1 MPNRLAQETSPYLQ
15 QHADNPVDW
24 YPWGAEALALAKSTG
39 RPLLLSIGYSA
50 CHWCHVMAHESFEDA
65 AVAEVMNE
73 LFVNIKVDREERPD
87 IDQIYQTAHAMLTQ
101 RGGGWPL
108 TMFLT
113 ADQVPFFGGT
123 YFPKTAR
130 YGLPGF
136 PDLLKRVREY
146 HDQHPD
152 EIVQQN
158 RSLVAALNRERAPG
172 SVAPADLSGRPI
184 VDAVGHLLA
193 SFDGDH
199 GGFGSAPKFPHP
211 DSMELLL
218 RQWARDSRGADGANA
233 RHAALFT
240 LEKMAE
246 GGIYDQIG
254 GGFARYSVDATWTI
268 PHFEKMLYDNGPL
281 LRLTADAWQLTRSP
295 LFKRVATETAAWVM
309 REMQAPAGGYYSTLD
324 ADSEGEEGKFYVW
337 TPDQVRA
344 VLGADEYRVAELHY
358 GLDRAPNFEGHFW
371 HLNIARQIEAVATKL
386 AMPVAD
392 CETLIASAKTKLFAA
407 RKQRIHPGRDEKIL
421 VSWNALMIQGM
432 ARAGRVLEH
441 PEWVASARRALDF
454 VRSTMWQQT
463 DRGGRLLATHKDGKT
478 HLNAYLDDYAF
489 LLDALLELVQTEFRI
504 EDLHWAEE
512 LGDALLDHFEDR
524 KAGGFF
530 FTSHDHEALIQRNK
544 PGHDNATPSGNGI
557 AAFALQRLG
566 HLTGDVRYTQAAE
579 RTLAHFHPQMAA
591 QPAGYSSLLCT
602 LEEALHPPRVVVL
615 RGGPAELQV
624 WRRALAAEY
633 LPSTIVVFIPSGAAN
648 LPPVLDKPAGDAMVN
663 AWVCEGVTCL
673 PAVNT
678 VEDLLGILNI
688 AKVAPAQ

>member
-1 MPNRLAQETSPYLQ
+1 MPNRLLQETSPYLQ

-24 YPWGAEALALAKSTG
+24 HPWGAAALALAKSSG
-39 RPLLLSIGYSA
+39 KPILLSVGYSA

-65 AVAEVMNE
+65 DVAAVMNE

-136 PDLLKRVREY
+136 PDLLQRVREY
-146 HDQHPD
+146 HDQHPE
-152 EIVQQN
+152 EIAQQN
-158 RSLVAALNRERAPG
+158 RSLLNALNRQG
-172 SVAPADLSGRPI
+172 VAAGAAAAATAAVSEFSATPI
-184 VDAVGHLLA
+184 DEACAHLLA
-193 SFDGDH
+193 SFDDEH

-211 DSMELLL
+211 DSIELLL
-218 RQWARDSRGADGANA
+218 RQWARRGDAKA
-233 RHAALFT
+233 RDASTFT
-240 LEKMAE
+240 LGKMAE
-246 GGIYDQIG
+246 GGLYDHLG

-281 LRLTADAWQLTRSP
+281 LRLAADAWALTGDNA
-295 LFKRVATETAAWVM
+295 FKRVVEETAAWVM
-309 REMQAPAGGYYSTLD
+309 REMQSPEGGYYSTLD

-337 TPDQVRA
+337 TPDEVRTLLTPEAFRA
-344 VLGADEYRVAELHY
+344 VELRY
-358 GLDRAPNFEGHFW
+358 GLDRAPNFEHHFW
-371 HLNIARQIEAVATKL
+371 HLRIARELAEVSQQIGI
-386 AMPVAD
+386 PVAE
-392 CETLIASAKTKLFAA
+392 CEALIDDARAKLFAT

-432 ARAGRVLEH
+432 AHANRVMKR
-441 PEWVASARRALDF
+441 PEWLASARRAMDF
-454 VRSTMWQQT
+454 IRTTMW
-463 DRGGRLLATHKDGKT
+463 RNGRLFATHKDGKT

-489 LLDALLELVQTEFRI
+489 LLNALLEVLQAEFKP

-512 LGDALLDHFEDR
+512 LGDALLEHFEDR
-524 KAGGFF
+524 EAGGFF
-530 FTSHDHEALIQRNK
+530 FTSHDHEALIQRTK

-566 HLTGDVRYTQAAE
+566 HITGDARYSQAAE
-579 RTLAHFHPQMAA
+579 RALTYFYA
-591 QPAGYSSLLCT
+591 QVENQPTGFSSLLAA
-602 LEEALHPPRVVVL
+602 LEEALRPPRVIVL
-615 RGGPAELQV
+615 RGAEAETSEWQD
-624 WRRALAAEY
+624 AIAAAF
-633 LPSTIVVFIPSGAAN
+633 LPSTLTIAIAPGVTG
-648 LPPVLDKPAGDAMVN
+648 LPPVLDKPLAANGAVN

-673 PAVNT
+673 PPISAIA
-678 VEDLLGILNI
+678 DLPGLAKP